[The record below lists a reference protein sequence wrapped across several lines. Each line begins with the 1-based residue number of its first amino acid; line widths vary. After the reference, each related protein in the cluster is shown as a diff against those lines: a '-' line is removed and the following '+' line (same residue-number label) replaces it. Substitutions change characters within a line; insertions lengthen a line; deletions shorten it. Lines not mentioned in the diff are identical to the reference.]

1 MRVYYDRDADLNL
14 IKSKKIVIVGYGSQG
29 HAHAMNLRDSGIENV
44 AIALREDSP
53 TREKAKN
60 ASFDVMTPTEA
71 ADWADIIM
79 MLTPDEL
86 QSDIYNNE
94 IAPNIKEGT
103 ALAFAHGLNIHFDL
117 IQPAEGID
125 VIMIAPKGPGHT
137 VRAEYERGAG
147 VPCLVAVDKNPSGNA
162 LDIAI
167 AYASGVGGGRAGI
180 IETTFIILIL

>member
-14 IKSKKIVIVGYGSQG
+14 IKNKKIAIVGYGSQG

-44 AIALREDSP
+44 SIALREDSA

-60 ASFDVMTPTEA
+60 ANFEVMTPTEA

-180 IETTFIILIL
+180 IETTF